1 MENLI
6 ESRKR
11 IATAE
16 AESHAKML
24 ELCWSF
30 RFQLERVQSGMSPA
44 DYIYAE
50 SLKTFLLRASGVRQP
65 AQTEPTREQRSRL
78 GQRATGRPT

>member
-1 MENLI
+1 MENRSAM
-6 ESRKR
+6 ENMVEARKR

-16 AESHAKML
+16 AESHARML

-30 RFQLERVQSGMSPA
+30 RAQLERVQSALSPT

-50 SLKTFLLRASGVRQP
+50 ALKTFLLRARGVR
-65 AQTEPTREQRSRL
+65 
-78 GQRATGRPT
+78 

>member
-1 MENLI
+1 MENMI

-16 AESHAKML
+16 AESHARML

-30 RFQLERVQSGMSPA
+30 RAQLERVQSGMSPA
-44 DYIYAE
+44 DYICAE
-50 SLKTFLLRASGVRQP
+50 ALKTFLLRASGVR
-65 AQTEPTREQRSRL
+65 
-78 GQRATGRPT
+78 